1 MEELIRLEDLSYT
14 YHAGQENER
23 PVLKHVDLSI
33 RRGEFLAI
41 LGANGSGKSTLAKH
55 LNAILIPTGGRCIVH
70 GIDTRETEELWRI
83 RQQVGMVFQNP
94 DNQMVAAVVEDDV
107 AFGPENLGIPPDEIR
122 RRVDAALRAV
132 GMEDYRDFAPHR
144 LSGGQKQRV
153 AIAGA
158 LAMETDCI
166 VFDEPTAMLDPRG
179 HEEVMA
185 TVKQLHR
192 ERGITVIYITHFME
206 EAAEAERVIVL
217 EKGSIALQGTP
228 REVFT
233 QVEQLKRM
241 KLDVPM
247 AAEMAYRLRQ
257 KGVKLPKDVLTEE
270 ELAEALCQS
279 GWKM

>member
-1 MEELIRLEDLSYT
+1 
-14 YHAGQENER
+14 
-23 PVLKHVDLSI
+23 
-33 RRGEFLAI
+33 
-41 LGANGSGKSTLAKH
+41 
-55 LNAILIPTGGRCIVH
+55 
-70 GIDTRETEELWRI
+70 
-83 RQQVGMVFQNP
+83 
-94 DNQMVAAVVEDDV
+94 
-107 AFGPENLGIPPDEIR
+107 
-122 RRVDAALRAV
+122 
-132 GMEDYRDFAPHR
+132 
-144 LSGGQKQRV
+144 
-153 AIAGA
+153 
-158 LAMETDCI
+158 
-166 VFDEPTAMLDPRG
+166 
-179 HEEVMA
+179 MA

-192 ERGITVIYITHFME
+192 ERGITVVYITHFME